1 MSRPLLEVADI
12 VRHYGDA
19 YLARYGAVT
28 STAQYRVLQA
38 VAQCRTAVLGGHK
51 AQCDHC
57 GHEEMSYNSCRNRHC
72 PKCQGRAQAA
82 WLAARIGKLN
92 GIFAPVFPGAHPRN
106 PTAWTPQRLYV
117 PLPAP
122 AGQRAGEVWGASPG
136 YPWGESR
143 GTAGRRGGRMA
154 PGHAQAHRHARGL
167 CGAHVADRT
176 TLAWA

>member
-1 MSRPLLEVADI
+1 LVQWHMDGAPLCLRLI
-12 VRHYGDA
+12 LSWNR
-19 YLARYGAVT
+19 
-28 STAQYRVLQA
+28 
-38 VAQCRTAVLGGHK
+38 RTKSFCYFLTNLPSKGYPIHV
-51 AQCDHC
+51 
-57 GHEEMSYNSCRNRHC
+57 M
-72 PKCQGRAQAA
+72 
-82 WLAARIGKLN
+82 RIGKLN

-136 YPWGESR
+136 YPWGESL